1 MFDDDDSSS
10 SELTATSHSPL
21 LIGITIDIAIV
32 IAINYAG
39 SAAPNENPSPLVL
52 VTSIK
57 QSNSDQT
64 IDSVHVALPG
74 SCLDTET
81 ARLYGS
87 EVTLSLLLSFVLVWC
102 DHSDRHTWMSKYN
115 SRRSSIYYAPVPVH

>member
-1 MFDDDDSSS
+1 MFDNDDSSS

-21 LIGITIDIAIV
+21 LIGITIDIAII

-39 SAAPNENPSPLVL
+39 PAAPNANPSPLVP

-57 QSNSDQT
+57 QSNPDQT
-64 IDSVHVALPG
+64 IDSVHVAP
-74 SCLDTET
+74 SEYCLDTET

-102 DHSDRHTWMSKYN
+102 DYSDRYTWMSKYN
-115 SRRSSIYYAPVPVH
+115 SHRPSIDYAPVPVH